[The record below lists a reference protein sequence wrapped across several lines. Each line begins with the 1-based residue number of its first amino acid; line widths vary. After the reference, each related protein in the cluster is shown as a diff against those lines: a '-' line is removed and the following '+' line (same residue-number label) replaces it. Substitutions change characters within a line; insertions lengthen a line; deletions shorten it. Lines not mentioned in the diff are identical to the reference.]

1 MHFLIGSDIYLK
13 IMGEHIGLV
22 SPAEGFVQTPRFN
35 FGRYSECRGYNK
47 VNGDLVAEVLERL
60 PQKTIV
66 ALDVAMGHGM
76 VPRLISTQL
85 ADTNR
90 QAHVIGVD
98 LDAYAVQQART
109 QILDTANTYFT
120 FLQGDARDLRH
131 LLEGHVKPGGINY
144 TSIHDAIHEI
154 RDDGIKAAI
163 VRSQAEILAPE
174 GLLSYNSAFTTIAV
188 GREWA
193 IWVIEFM
200 KRFDG
205 AHKYKGDD
213 VQGLP
218 ILAPAFYRGLI
229 EDAGLSI
236 VHESIVEVPHFKEDL
251 EAIAEYP
258 PFAKGFTE
266 KIVFPRKVELE
277 EGITIMK
284 QAIPPT
290 LKKLKRE
297 SLTRKWHEI
306 IAQKLLK

>member
-1 MHFLIGSDIYLK
+1 
-13 IMGEHIGLV
+13 MGEYIGLV
-22 SPAEGFVQTPRFN
+22 PPTEGFVQTPRFN
-35 FGRYSECRGYNK
+35 FGRYSEGTSYNK
-47 VNGDLVAEVLERL
+47 VNSDLIAEVLRRL
-60 PQKTIV
+60 PRQSITV
-66 ALDVAMGHGM
+66 VDVAMGHGM
-76 VPRLISTQL
+76 VSRLVSTQL
-85 ADTNR
+85 EGTDR

-98 LDAYAVQQART
+98 SDTYAVEQARA
-109 QILDTANTYFT
+109 QIHDTPNTHFT
-120 FLQGDARDLRH
+120 FLQGDALNLRH
-131 LLEGHVKPGGINY
+131 LLEGHVKPGEVNY

-163 VRSQAEILAPE
+163 LKSQAEMLAPE

-200 KRFDG
+200 KLFDG
-205 AHKYKGDD
+205 AYRGGD

-218 ILAPAFYRGLI
+218 ILPPAFYKGLI

-236 VHESIVEVPHFKEDL
+236 VHESIVGVPHFREDL

-266 KIVFPRKVELE
+266 KIVFPRRVELE
-277 EGITIMK
+277 EGITMMK
-284 QAIPPT
+284 QAIIPT
-290 LKKLKRE
+290 LERLRKD

-306 IAQKLLK
+306 IAQKPAQIG